1 MKEKFFKAVVKYK
14 KFIVISFLI
23 FALISMLCKRLVSV
37 NYDMNA
43 YLPDNTASTVSIEVM
58 EKEFGGGIPN
68 ARVMVSNVTIP
79 EAMELKEK
87 IKDIDGVDDVTW
99 LDDEADITIPIETLD
114 KDVVDTYYKNSSALF
129 SVTINEDKT
138 IKAVEDIR
146 SLIGDDNAMSGDAVD
161 KAIATESTTDEIKMI
176 VLIAVPFTL
185 LILILTT
192 TSWIEPIILLISIG
206 IAIAI
211 NSGTNLIFGEI
222 SFVTNAAGNILQLA
236 VSLDYSVF
244 LLHRYKEMRKEGL
257 ESEEAM
263 VQALCKSTSSIL
275 SSGVTT
281 VIGFLA
287 LAVMKFKI
295 GPDLGVALAKG
306 IALSLVTVFV
316 FAPGV
321 ILYCNNLINK
331 TEHKSFMPSF
341 DGVGKLVEKLIIPSV
356 VIFTIMIIPSYLASI
371 NNEYYYGSSKIF
383 GLETKL
389 GQDTKKIE
397 DEFGKFNNY
406 VLMVP
411 RGDFETEENL
421 SNKLK
426 DIKEVTS
433 IISYVDK
440 AGAEVPMEYVDKDVL
455 SKLISDNYSR
465 MIINVKTDYEGKEAF
480 DVVEKIRS
488 IAKEYY
494 GDKYYLAG
502 QTVSTY
508 DLMDTITEDM
518 ISVNLLSIGAVFI
531 VLVISMRSIS
541 IPAILV
547 LAIETA
553 IWFNLSIPYYRGTPL
568 FYIAYLIISSI
579 QLGATVDYAI
589 LMTER
594 YIDFRKKLYKK
605 DAIKKTVSVVMVSI
619 LTSGTVMT
627 GVGFFLGYVSSHGI
641 LSQLGMLLGRG
652 TICSLGIVV
661 FVVPGLLYVFDSFI
675 LRKKEVVFSKKE
687 DINLEGEEA
696 V

>member
-1 MKEKFFKAVVKYK
+1 MKEKFFREVVKYK
-14 KFIVISFLI
+14 KFIVIGFLV
-23 FALISMLCKRLVSV
+23 FALISMLCKQLVSV
-37 NYDMNA
+37 NYDMNS
-43 YLPDNTASTVSIEVM
+43 YLPDNTASTTSIEVM

-68 ARVMVSNVTIP
+68 ARVMVSKVTIP

-87 IKDIDGVDDVTW
+87 IKSIDGVDDVTW
-99 LDDEADITIPIETLD
+99 LDDVADITIPIDILE
-114 KDVVDTYYKNSSALF
+114 KDTVTTYYKDSNALF
-129 SVTINEDKT
+129 SVTINDDRTME
-138 IKAVEDIR
+138 AVEDIR
-146 SLIGDDNAMSGDAVD
+146 TLIGDDNAMSGSAVD
-161 KAIATESTTDEIKMI
+161 TTIATESTTDEIKTI

-185 LILILTT
+185 LVLILTT
-192 TSWIEPIILLISIG
+192 TSWFEPIILLVSIG

-211 NSGTNLIFGEI
+211 NAGTNLIFGEI

-244 LLHRYKEMRKEGL
+244 LLHRYKEIKGEGL
-257 ESEEAM
+257 EPEEAM

-295 GPDLGVALAKG
+295 GPDLGLALAKG
-306 IALSLVTVFV
+306 IALSLITVFI

-321 ILYCNNLINK
+321 ILYCSKLIDK
-331 TEHKSFMPSF
+331 TEHRSFMPSF
-341 DGVGKLVEKLIIPSV
+341 NGVGKLVKRFMIPFAILFAVIIV
-356 VIFTIMIIPSYLASI
+356 PSYLASI
-371 NNEYYYGSSKIF
+371 NNDYYYGSSKIF

-389 GQDTKKIE
+389 GQDTKNIE
-397 DEFGKFNNY
+397 EEFGKSNNY

-411 RGDFETEENL
+411 RGDFDTEENL
-421 SNKLK
+421 SSELK
-426 DIKEVTS
+426 GIKEVTS
-433 IISYVDK
+433 IVSYVDK
-440 AGAEVPMEYVDKDVL
+440 AGSEVPMEYVDEDIL
-455 SKLISDNYSR
+455 SKLISDNCSR

-480 DVVEKIRS
+480 DVVEKIRT

-553 IWFNLSIPYYRGTPL
+553 IWFNLSIPYYEEIPL
-568 FYIAYLIISSI
+568 FYISYLIISSI

-594 YIDFRKKLYKK
+594 YIDFRKELHKEE
-605 DAIKKTVSVVMVSI
+605 AVKKTVSVVMVSI
-619 LTSGTVMT
+619 LTSGCVMT
-627 GVGFFLGYVSSHGI
+627 GVGFFLGYVSSHGV
-641 LSQLGMLLGRG
+641 LSQLGTLLGRG
-652 TICSLGIVV
+652 TICSLIIVA
-661 FVVPGLLYVFDSFI
+661 FVVPGLLYIFDSFL
-675 LRKKEVVFSKKE
+675 LRKKKVVFPKKE
-687 DINLEGEEA
+687 DINLDVKE
-696 V
+696 VI